1 MKKNNKL
8 AAAIA
13 ANVENQVTG
22 IINAESTTSKKETSA
37 KAKKTSKPKA
47 KVKEL
52 PAAKKEAKSIKPD
65 LTDDTDNDDLVDDDS
80 EEEVGA
86 GFKPALSHL
95 SDKGILEFN
104 DADIEDSEE
113 GFEKALDLAI
123 EHLQVSKDK
132 FLSDQVLKTERDRK
146 LFFDTIE
153 NPRELNEALKKAYE
167 SSFFTND
174 F

>member
-52 PAAKKEAKSIKPD
+52 PAAKKEATIKEVTKQQKSSIA
-65 LTDDTDNDDLVDDDS
+65 
-80 EEEVGA
+80 EEVVSTRDV
-86 GFKPALSHL
+86 KYLYP
-95 SDKGILEFN
+95 
-104 DADIEDSEE
+104 ADITDQLAR
-113 GFEKALDLAI
+113 KKWRQAVRNKYHALERECYKFQD
-123 EHLQVSKDK
+123 QNSKEYK
-132 FLSDQVLKTERDRK
+132 
-146 LFFDTIE
+146 
-153 NPRELNEALKKAYE
+153 EALKVFETFKAE
-167 SSFFTND
+167 VLKPGQAI
-174 F
+174 

>member
-52 PAAKKEAKSIKPD
+52 PAAKKEATIKEVTKQQKSSIA
-65 LTDDTDNDDLVDDDS
+65 
-80 EEEVGA
+80 EEV
-86 GFKPALSHL
+86 
-95 SDKGILEFN
+95 
-104 DADIEDSEE
+104 
-113 GFEKALDLAI
+113 
-123 EHLQVSKDK
+123 VS
-132 FLSDQVLKTERDRK
+132 TRDV
-146 LFFDTIE
+146 
-153 NPRELNEALKKAYE
+153 
-167 SSFFTND
+167 
-174 F
+174 